1 VHGGHSVESRVL
13 LVQVQTLGLADEG
26 STRSSHVDHD
36 LLGDF
41 PNDLVKIFDPI
52 RDLRN
57 SLDGSVISNNHVF
70 NLTGPKSVLRQVL
83 NEVLVHTDELSG
95 EDTSGVDVR
104 SKGLER
110 LVVSENLRGRSSGHG
125 GN

>member
-26 STRSSHVDHD
+26 SARGSHIDHD
-36 LLGDF
+36 FLGDF
-41 PNDLVKIFDPI
+41 PNDLVKILDPF

-57 SLDGSVISNNHVF
+57 SLDGSVRGDNHVF
-70 NLTGPKSVLRQVL
+70 NLTGPKSVLSQVL
-83 NEVLVHTDELSG
+83 NEVLVHTDEFSRK
-95 EDTSGVDVR
+95 DTSGVDVR
-104 SKGLER
+104 SEGLER
-110 LVVSENLRGRSSGHG
+110 LVVSEDLRGRSSGHG